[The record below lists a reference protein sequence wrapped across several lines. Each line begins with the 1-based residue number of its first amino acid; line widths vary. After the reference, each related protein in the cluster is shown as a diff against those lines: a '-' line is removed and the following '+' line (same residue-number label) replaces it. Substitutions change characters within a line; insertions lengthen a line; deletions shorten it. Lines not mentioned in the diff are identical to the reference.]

1 MISCCVVKVPTLPAK
16 LVRGDGMSLAANL
29 ENDTF
34 PVIVSRFARLAPQ
47 RRAFLLAARSS
58 MRFVNARGRWI
69 LDFGSEL
76 AALGTLIEFGDRLAR
91 DVMST
96 SDVDGF

>member
-1 MISCCVVKVPTLPAK
+1 
-16 LVRGDGMSLAANL
+16 
-29 ENDTF
+29 
-34 PVIVSRFARLAPQ
+34 
-47 RRAFLLAARSS
+47 